1 MQLILPIASL
11 VRNRCDR
18 SYLLHRHKLLSHPI
32 PSQCNNDHL
41 FHQICKIDAIVAT
54 YCIRFVFDSRRS
66 DAIGLKISRDS
77 SDICKNIGGLEWSGA
92 CLGSN
97 NRLVIVRRHSLGEHL
112 LFRHVLSKSFHLLD
126 PSTKHHLWDL
136 STNTVF
142 WFVFNIMSFTST
154 CCASSVPRW
163 DATMQVHED
172 KEW

>member
-66 DAIGLKISRDS
+66 DAIGLKISRLWEAVRGKGFHAMQGGS
-77 SDICKNIGGLEWSGA
+77 EIMGVRLGFVHIGTLGLEQAFDTSA
-92 CLGSN
+92 P
-97 NRLVIVRRHSLGEHL
+97 RLSLL
-112 LFRHVLSKSFHLLD
+112 VLSNEYFGRVR
-126 PSTKHHLWDL
+126 PS
-136 STNTVF
+136 
-142 WFVFNIMSFTST
+142 II
-154 CCASSVPRW
+154 
-163 DATMQVHED
+163 
-172 KEW
+172 